1 VSSTVFA
8 HVASD
13 QLLQPL
19 GRFAELEGARE
30 RYPAT
35 RAGEQVQAEL
45 EMISLKHSPTS
56 SDANNSSLL
65 G

>member
-1 VSSTVFA
+1 MFA

-13 QLLQPL
+13 HVLQPL
-19 GRFAELEGARE
+19 GRFAEQESACE

-35 RAGEQVQAEL
+35 KAGEQVQAEL

-56 SDANNSSLL
+56 SDANNNSSSSF
-65 G
+65 GG